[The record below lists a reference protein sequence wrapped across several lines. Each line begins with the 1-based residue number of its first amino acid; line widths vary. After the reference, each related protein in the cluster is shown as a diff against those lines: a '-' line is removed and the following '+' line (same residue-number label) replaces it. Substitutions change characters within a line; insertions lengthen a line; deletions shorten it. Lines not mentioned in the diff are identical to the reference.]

1 MSGLPPL
8 SPGLKP
14 LSRPASRPSSR
25 PSSLPP
31 SCSSSMN
38 SSTNSRRDNLFRE
51 CIPREIVTEILI
63 FLKFDNI
70 EDTRVF
76 TMKDLKPAEF
86 DPALLILEP
95 YYIPCKA
102 RKYLYGEMTAH
113 RIVTV
118 LRQILRT
125 QGYGL
130 ISQERTIS
138 GKKELHYQIQPMVFN
153 DTTDS
158 PGVNVD
164 FS

>member
-8 SPGLKP
+8 SPVLKG
-14 LSRPASRPSSR
+14 SMRSSSR
-25 PSSLPP
+25 PPSLPP
-31 SCSSSMN
+31 SCASSMN

-51 CIPREIVTEILI
+51 CIPRDVINEVLS
-63 FLKFDNI
+63 FLKFNNI

-76 TMKDLKPAEF
+76 TMKDLKPTDF
-86 DPALLILEP
+86 DPALLLLEP

-102 RKYLYGEMTAH
+102 RKYLYGEMTTH
-113 RIVTV
+113 RIITIM
-118 LRQILRT
+118 RQVLRT

-138 GKKELHYQIQPMVFN
+138 GKKELHYQIQPMIFN
-153 DTTDS
+153 DSADS

>member
-8 SPGLKP
+8 SPTLKPLSKP
-14 LSRPASRPSSR
+14 LSRPP
-25 PSSLPP
+25 SLPP
-31 SCSSSMN
+31 SCASSMN
-38 SSTNSRRDNLFRE
+38 SSANGRRDNLFRE
-51 CIPREIVTEILI
+51 CISREIVNEVLS
-63 FLKFDNI
+63 LVKFHSI

-76 TMKDLKPAEF
+76 TMKDLKPSEF

-102 RKYLYGEMTAH
+102 KKYLYGEMTAH
-113 RIVTV
+113 RIVTIM
-118 LRQILRT
+118 RQILRT

-130 ISQERTIS
+130 ISQERTIG
-138 GKKELHYQIQPMVFN
+138 GKKELHYQIQPMVFY
-153 DTTDS
+153 DGVDS

>member
-14 LSRPASRPSSR
+14 LSRPP
-25 PSSLPP
+25 SLPP
-31 SCSSSMN
+31 SCASSMN
-38 SSTNSRRDNLFRE
+38 SSTTSRRDNLFRE
-51 CIPREIVTEILI
+51 CIPREVINEVLV
-63 FLKFDNI
+63 FLKFNNI

-113 RIVTV
+113 RIVTI

-138 GKKELHYQIQPMVFN
+138 GKKELHYQIQPMIFN
-153 DTTDS
+153 ETNDS

>member
-14 LSRPASRPSSR
+14 LSRPP
-25 PSSLPP
+25 SLPP
-31 SCSSSMN
+31 SCASSMN
-38 SSTNSRRDNLFRE
+38 SSANSRRDNLFRE
-51 CIPREIVTEILI
+51 CIPRDVVNEVLV
-63 FLKFDNI
+63 FLKFNSI

-102 RKYLYGEMTAH
+102 RKYLYGEMTPH
-113 RIVTV
+113 RIVTI

-138 GKKELHYQIQPMVFN
+138 GKKELHYQIQPMIFSETV
-153 DTTDS
+153 DS

>member
-8 SPGLKP
+8 SPILKP
-14 LSRPASRPSSR
+14 LNRPPSRPP
-25 PSSLPP
+25 SLPP
-31 SCSSSMN
+31 SCASSMN
-38 SSTNSRRDNLFRE
+38 SSATGRRDNLFRE
-51 CIPREIVTEILI
+51 CIPRDVINEVLA
-63 FLKFDNI
+63 LVKFHSI

-86 DPALLILEP
+86 DPALLLLEP

-102 RKYLYGEMTAH
+102 KKYLYGEMTAH
-113 RIVTV
+113 RIVTIM
-118 LRQILRT
+118 RQILRT

-130 ISQERTIS
+130 ISQERPIG

-153 DTTDS
+153 EGVDS

>member
-1 MSGLPPL
+1 
-8 SPGLKP
+8 
-14 LSRPASRPSSR
+14 
-25 PSSLPP
+25 
-31 SCSSSMN
+31 MN
-38 SSTNSRRDNLFRE
+38 SSTSGRRDNLFRE
-51 CIPREIVTEILI
+51 CIPRDVINEVLA
-63 FLKFDNI
+63 FLKFDSI

-76 TMKDLKPAEF
+76 TMKNLVPTEF
-86 DPALLILEP
+86 DPALLLLEP

-102 RKYLYGEMTAH
+102 RKYLYGEMTPH
-113 RIVTV
+113 RIVTI

-153 DTTDS
+153 DSVDS

-164 FS
+164 FL

>member
-8 SPGLKP
+8 SPTLRP
-14 LSRPASRPSSR
+14 LSRPSSR
-25 PSSLPP
+25 PPSLPP
-31 SCSSSMN
+31 SCASSVN

-51 CIPREIVTEILI
+51 CIPRDIVNEVLA
-63 FLKFDNI
+63 FLKFNNI

-76 TMKDLKPAEF
+76 TMKDLKPGDF
-86 DPALLILEP
+86 DPALLLLEP

-102 RKYLYGEMTAH
+102 RKYLYGEMTPH
-113 RIVTV
+113 RIVTI

-138 GKKELHYQIQPMVFN
+138 GKKELHYQIQPMIFN

>member
-8 SPGLKP
+8 SPGLRP
-14 LSRPASRPSSR
+14 LSRPP
-25 PSSLPP
+25 SLPP
-31 SCSSSMN
+31 SCASSMN
-38 SSTNSRRDNLFRE
+38 SSANSRRDNLFRE
-51 CIPREIVTEILI
+51 CIPREIVNEVLV
-63 FLKFDNI
+63 FLKFNNI

-113 RIVTV
+113 RIVTI

-138 GKKELHYQIQPMVFN
+138 GKKELHYQIQPMIFN
-153 DTTDS
+153 ETNDS